1 MASSAQQKAFIKE
14 IAPFAQE
21 AYKALG
27 KVYPSICIAMACVE
41 SGYGTSK
48 IMRKYNAYLGQK
60 VGSGKTATKYWSGGF
75 FTSSTKEEYTVGQH
89 TIIKAAFRSYVDM
102 RQCVFNYYE
111 LLNSSVY
118 KKVLAGV
125 NYWLQ
130 MQQIKACGYMTSSTE
145 VNSVYNIISRY
156 DLTKYDNVSAVVTPS
171 VKPLPQEG
179 DDDMVPPTIKRG
191 SEGKAVKIWQTL
203 LGIENPDGLFGIVTE
218 ELTRQFQ
225 INAFPDE
232 ILEWDGIVGKK
243 TWNKGFET
251 LYL

>member
-27 KVYPSICIAMACVE
+27 KVYPSICIGMACVE

-48 IMRKYNAYLGQK
+48 IMRSHNAYMGQK

-75 FTSSTKEEYTVGQH
+75 FSASTKEEYTVGTH
-89 TIIKAAFRSYVDM
+89 TIIKAAFRSYKDM

-125 NYWLQ
+125 GYALQ
-130 MQQIKACGYMTSSTE
+130 MQQIKACRYMTSSTE
-145 VNSVYNIISRY
+145 VNSVLNIIARY
-156 DLTKYDNVSAVVTPS
+156 ELTKYDNVQTAITPS
-171 VKPLPQEG
+171 VKPKPQEG
-179 DDDMVPPTIKRG
+179 NDDMVPPTIKRG
-191 SEGKAVKIWQTL
+191 SEGKAVKVWQEI
-203 LGIENPDGLFGIVTE
+203 LGLVPDGLFGIATE
-218 ELTRQFQ
+218 EATRQFQ
-225 INAFPDE
+225 VMAFPDE
-232 ILEWDGIVGKK
+232 ILEWDGVVGKK
-243 TWNKGFET
+243 TWLKGIES
-251 LYL
+251 LY